1 MTTPYDALAKGGRN
15 AAKVVKTKYLNKYLE
30 NPNICE
36 YCGKEI
42 LPRENEKVSA
52 TKSKKFCNLSCS
64 SKHRNE
70 HRIKKEP
77 KEKEPRKPKE
87 RFLPERRKG
96 ELFSNRKNWQSA
108 RSTIQKWAR
117 IAYDESGGK
126 KQCFV
131 CGYTHYIEICH
142 IKPVSDFGD
151 EALVKEIND
160 IKNLV
165 ALCPN
170 HHWEFDNKILK
181 L

>member
-42 LPRENEKVSA
+42 LPRENEKVSE
-52 TKSKKFCNLSCS
+52 TKSKRFCNLSCS

-70 HRIKKEP
+70 HRLKKQV
-77 KEKEPRKPKE
+77 KEKEPKTPKE
-87 RFLPERRKG
+87 RAILEREKG
-96 ELFSNRKNWQSA
+96 DLFSNRKNWQSA
-108 RSTIQKWAR
+108 RSSIQKWAR
-117 IAYDESGGK
+117 IIYLESGK
-126 KQCFV
+126 IQQCSV
-131 CGYTHYIEICH
+131 CGYVNHIEICH
-142 IKPVSDFGD
+142 RKPVSDFDD

-160 IKNLV
+160 IENLV
-165 ALCPN
+165 PLCPN